1 VTLLTAQCQVFYYR
15 TDLFQAAGLKPPRT
29 LQELE
34 EAAKALHQPAKQQY
48 GITLRRAGKWATT
61 QIGTYLYALGGR
73 WIGDDGRVAVDTP
86 EMGKTLEFYGGLLR
100 KYGPPGAP
108 NIGEREN
115 PAILQQGQ
123 AAMMTELNHWKLV
136 LNDPEQSPKVAGKIA
151 TTVIPRGPV
160 EGPVPGGHFI
170 MLPVQN
176 AAISSFS
183 RHKEAAWYFV
193 QWLTSKQSFVRRQ
206 LKGNSSARLSTWSDP
221 TFLGTPPAKQNPDWI
236 DASLTV
242 GTFIRIALPLVAPG
256 LVAAS
261 VLDFIYSWN
270 NFQMALILG
279 GGDTKTAPMVV
290 LSYIGSEALDWGSM
304 TAAASLVTAPT
315 ALFVLL
321 VQRYLVKGLTMGGLK
336 G

>member
-1 VTLLTAQCQVFYYR
+1 
-15 TDLFQAAGLKPPRT
+15 
-29 LQELE
+29 
-34 EAAKALHQPAKQQY
+34 
-48 GITLRRAGKWATT
+48 
-61 QIGTYLYALGGR
+61 
-73 WIGDDGRVAVDTP
+73 
-86 EMGKTLEFYGGLLR
+86 MGKTLEFYGGLLR